1 MIVFFLIILNS
12 NAVFVSNMNTFDL
25 DGSITNYISNLPQAF
40 P

>member
-1 MIVFFLIILNS
+1 MQS
-12 NAVFVSNMNTFDL
+12 FVSTMNTFDL